1 MQLDWASLAIRED
14 GHAHA
19 ASFECQSQFATDY
32 YGLGVRLGVYF
43 AWLGSYLANT
53 ILPSEFGAAM
63 DTSTIFL
70 LTLLIAMTN
79 DSRTKGLT
87 QVDGL
92 VLMHLCGGTV
102 FGVLSLWGYRTR
114 LYRIHGPKA
123 VRMFGGFGTHIRL
136 AVSLAVS
143 IFGFWFWLY
152 GVNNYLTE
160 LGGPNDDQ
168 SDPPN
173 PPECGTLYTFFF
185 AKIRADGPIRYYYT
199 VVCAMCILYF
209 GIMFLVSSLA
219 GVVSFENVKG
229 LVGFKRWSNTN
240 RSKYAT
246 GFTDKEL
253 NFIYTFLRIGNL
265 FWLLFSAVTV
275 ECTLN
280 FNHIHGVLGGKHD
293 GGLQLPS
300 QLLPFLVGLFSFLRI
315 CYQIFKIK
323 WGESPESEAAA
334 TPITAEPP
342 SRIGD
347 RQMTETTRDASFDS
361 LQDDEDGEV
370 DPESSQPNGPPRSN
384 SYNVARR
391 SLAVRLLVSWLP
403 WLGLVVHPTA
413 RKSRLSIMVTRGTGL
428 SGLHEASETVTLPV
442 KREGTS
448 D

>member
-1 MQLDWASLAIRED
+1 MDWASLVVREAQH
-14 GHAHA
+14 G
-19 ASFECQSQFATDY
+19 SFECQSQFATDY

-114 LYRIHGPKA
+114 LYRELGPRA
-123 VRMFGGFGTHIRL
+123 VRKFGGFGTHIRL

-143 IFGFWFWLY
+143 VFGCWFWLY

-185 AKIRADGPIRYYYT
+185 AKIRADGPIRYYYA
-199 VVCAMCILYF
+199 VVCATCILYF

-219 GVVSFENVKG
+219 GVMSFENVKG
-229 LVGFKRWSNTN
+229 LVGFKRWSNRN

-246 GFTDKEL
+246 GFTVREL
-253 NFIYTFLRIGNL
+253 NFIYTFLRVGNL
-265 FWLLFSAVTV
+265 AWLLFSAVTV

-280 FNHIHGVLGGKHD
+280 FNHVHGVLGGKHD

-300 QLLPFLVGLFSFLRI
+300 QLLPFLVGLFSFVRI
-315 CYQIFKIK
+315 CYQIFKEK
-323 WGESPESEAAA
+323 WGERPENEASHEA
-334 TPITAEPP
+334 
-342 SRIGD
+342 GD
-347 RQMTETTRDASFDS
+347 GTGTRQQQTRDGILVRTTSFDS
-361 LQDDEDGEV
+361 LEEEDERDEV
-370 DPESSQPNGPPRSN
+370 ADPESAHPQAPPRSG

-403 WLGLVVHPTA
+403 WLGLVVHPTTRNNLMQVITYN
-413 RKSRLSIMVTRGTGL
+413 RKFSAKQSCT
-428 SGLHEASETVTLPV
+428 P
-442 KREGTS
+442 
-448 D
+448 